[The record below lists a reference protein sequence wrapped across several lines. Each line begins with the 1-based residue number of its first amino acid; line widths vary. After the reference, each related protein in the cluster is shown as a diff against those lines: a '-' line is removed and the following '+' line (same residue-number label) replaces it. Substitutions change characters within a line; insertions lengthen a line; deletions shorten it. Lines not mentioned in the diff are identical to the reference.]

1 MKIVSLIFI
10 IYSEIILISANFMK
24 KVDLAPYNLIKNSST
39 AVFKSSSQGFFLIG
53 KFGEY
58 PIFEYNQ
65 KENSWVT
72 SCDICDMSS
81 WDFKYPELIVSN
93 SSIENE
99 IFYLSALILPGLKL
113 EYERIKIDLNYLEN
127 SICPQYCYQKGK
139 CIVPCECKFGYI
151 GNECQTKLNK
161 LKLNSAT
168 AQAIN
173 GYEWKFFYTQLN
185 ENQNYI
191 HVEFDEQS
199 STDLHVYMSPSSYLN
214 DFPTMKSYRNHI
226 SFPEKKDMLSRFFI
240 QEKYL
245 LWGFFCSSYRP
256 CLFKLD
262 LELKSQSHQRMYL
275 HILIASTVSV
285 FAFIGFT
292 YVLIKSVKKLRN
304 RCYSAEEQERLIKKE
319 VMNICFPQRI
329 INITDKDNDQC
340 CICLNNFTESK
351 VRKLGCNH
359 IFHSVCIDIWTA
371 NNIFCPLCK
380 SPIFLSDA
388 LLRVSPRRL
397 DSFPDQMFRL

>member
-1 MKIVSLIFI
+1 MI
-10 IYSEIILISANFMK
+10 IK
-24 KVDLAPYNLIKNSST
+24 KVDLGTYNLIQNSSK
-39 AVFKSSSQGFFLIG
+39 VLFKSSSQGFFLIG

-81 WDFKYPELIVSN
+81 WDYKFPELVVSN

-99 IFYLSALILPGLKL
+99 TFYLSALILAEFDVK
-113 EYERIKIDLNYLEN
+113 YETIEIDVKYLDD
-127 SICPQYCYQKGK
+127 SSCPQYCYHEGK
-139 CIVPCECKFGYI
+139 CKVPCECKFGYI
-151 GNECQTKLNK
+151 GNNCQTKVSK
-161 LKLNSAT
+161 LRLNSGI
-168 AQAIN
+168 AQQIDR
-173 GYEWKFFYTQLN
+173 YEWKFFYTKL
-185 ENQNYI
+185 EKSQNYI
-191 HVEFDEQS
+191 HVEFDEHS
-199 STDLHVYMSPSSYLN
+199 SPGLHVYMSPSSYVN

-245 LWGFFCSSYRP
+245 LWGFFCSSFTP

-262 LELKSQSHQRMYL
+262 LELKSRDHKRLYV
-275 HILIASTVSV
+275 HILIISTISV

-292 YVLIKSVKKLRN
+292 YVIIKSVKKLKN
-304 RCYSAEEQERLIKKE
+304 KCYSSEEQERLIKKE

-329 INITDKDNDQC
+329 INLTDQEDDQC
-340 CICLNNFTESK
+340 CICLNNFNGTK

-359 IFHSVCIDIWTA
+359 VFHSDCIDVWTA

-380 SPIFLSDA
+380 KSIFLSDE
-388 LLRVSPRRL
+388 LLRVSPRRY
-397 DSFPDQMFRL
+397 DSMPNHF